1 MIWFG
6 LVSGAEIVQHAS
18 EILGR
23 GVWSLEFGI
32 RVWSLISVCF
42 GKQLYFL
49 VLELGV

>member
-1 MIWFG
+1 MIWKMIWFG

-23 GVWSLEFGI
+23 

>member
-1 MIWFG
+1 MHLRCLDVEF
-6 LVSGAEIVQHAS
+6 
-18 EILGR
+18 